1 MSKGGARRF
10 SVPPVDMDALQG
22 IIDRAVESK
31 GAAAFLLGEY
41 DTKKVTTAVS
51 AAGLHQ
57 NAAWVKDF
65 FNISKGEILAGQLK
79 QCIQKYG
86 HSHNTSDWK
95 DDLWAGK
102 IASQMVCIL
111 SHVRRL
117 GREPDKLRQC
127 LQGATGAQRHTIE
140 ELVALYAC
148 KKANEPP
155 QPSPDA
161 CKKAQEPSQD
171 ACKKANEPPQPSPD
185 ACKKAQE
192 PSQDACKKANSSS
205 SVGLPLRK
213 SHTESAPGSEQAC
226 KKARTLKEEIS
237 MVSVDSHGF
246 PMILK
251 SPEASKDR
259 ERPMSILERQRASY
273 REQLQQAAQ
282 AAAQQHVADG
292 SSRPARR
299 PGLSKKPAGKPKA
312 KQCIKKKPSY
322 SGPERR
328 PEAKQGPKKKP
339 SYSGPE
345 RRPWSDVKKV
355 LGKDQAYLL
364 GLQEGQWKLIVG
376 CTKKMGKHFPGGHHS
391 VILELEKVVMEEGMT
406 KEKMQ
411 EKRDDLVKD
420 VD

>member
-1 MSKGGARRF
+1 M
-10 SVPPVDMDALQG
+10 PPVDMDALQG
-22 IIDRAVESK
+22 IIDRAVGSK

-171 ACKKANEPPQPSPD
+171 ACKKAN
-185 ACKKAQE
+185 
-192 PSQDACKKANSSS
+192 SSS

-251 SPEASKDR
+251 SPEHEDR

-312 KQCIKKKPSY
+312 KQCIKKKPGGQMRSNAQRK
-322 SGPERR
+322 SHLT
-328 PEAKQGPKKKP
+328 QGLK
-339 SYSGPE
+339 
-345 RRPWSDVKKV
+345 
-355 LGKDQAYLL
+355 
-364 GLQEGQWKLIVG
+364 
-376 CTKKMGKHFPGGHHS
+376 GGHGQ
-391 VILELEKVVMEEGMT
+391 M
-406 KEKMQ
+406 
-411 EKRDDLVKD
+411 
-420 VD
+420 

>member
-31 GAAAFLLGEY
+31 GAAAYLLGEY

-273 REQLQQAAQ
+273 REQLQPAAQ

-299 PGLSKKPAGKPKA
+299 PCLSKKPAGKPKA
-312 KQCIKKKPSY
+312 KQCVKKKPSY

-328 PEAKQGPKKKP
+328 PKAKQGPKKKP

-376 CTKKMGKHFPGGHHS
+376 CAKKMGKHFPGGHHS

>member
-1 MSKGGARRF
+1 M
-10 SVPPVDMDALQG
+10 
-22 IIDRAVESK
+22 
-31 GAAAFLLGEY
+31 
-41 DTKKVTTAVS
+41 
-51 AAGLHQ
+51 
-57 NAAWVKDF
+57 
-65 FNISKGEILAGQLK
+65 AGQLK

-155 QPSPDA
+155 QPP
-161 CKKAQEPSQD
+161 
-171 ACKKANEPPQPSPD
+171 PD

-328 PEAKQGPKKKP
+328 PKAKQGPKKKP

-345 RRPWSDVKKV
+345 RRRWSDVKKV

-391 VILELEKVVMEEGMT
+391 VILELEKVVMEEGTT

-411 EKRDDLVKD
+411 QKRDALVKD

>member
-31 GAAAFLLGEY
+31 GAAAFLLGEN

-251 SPEASKDR
+251 SPEHEDR

-376 CTKKMGKHFPGGHHS
+376 CTKKIGKHFPGGHHS
-391 VILELEKVVMEEGMT
+391 VILELEKVVMEEGTT

-411 EKRDDLVKD
+411 QKRDDLVKD

>member
-31 GAAAFLLGEY
+31 GAAAYLLGEY

-171 ACKKANEPPQPSPD
+171 ACKKANELPQPSPD

-273 REQLQQAAQ
+273 REQLQPAAQ

-299 PGLSKKPAGKPKA
+299 PCLSKKPAGKPKA
-312 KQCIKKKPSY
+312 KQCVKKKPSY

-328 PEAKQGPKKKP
+328 PKAKQGPKKKP

>member
-79 QCIQKYG
+79 QCILKYG

-171 ACKKANEPPQPSPD
+171 ACKKAN
-185 ACKKAQE
+185 
-192 PSQDACKKANSSS
+192 SSS
-205 SVGLPLRK
+205 SVGLPSRK

-251 SPEASKDR
+251 SPEHEDR

-391 VILELEKVVMEEGMT
+391 VILELEKVAMEEGTT

-411 EKRDDLVKD
+411 QKRDDLVKD

>member
-1 MSKGGARRF
+1 M
-10 SVPPVDMDALQG
+10 
-22 IIDRAVESK
+22 
-31 GAAAFLLGEY
+31 
-41 DTKKVTTAVS
+41 S

-251 SPEASKDR
+251 SPEHEDR

-391 VILELEKVVMEEGMT
+391 VILELEKVVMEEGTT

-411 EKRDDLVKD
+411 QKRDDLVKD

>member
-1 MSKGGARRF
+1 M
-10 SVPPVDMDALQG
+10 PPVDMDALQG

-140 ELVALYAC
+140 ELVALCAC

-192 PSQDACKKANSSS
+192 PSQNACKKANSSS
-205 SVGLPLRK
+205 
-213 SHTESAPGSEQAC
+213 Q
-226 KKARTLKEEIS
+226 
-237 MVSVDSHGF
+237 
-246 PMILK
+246 
-251 SPEASKDR
+251 
-259 ERPMSILERQRASY
+259 
-273 REQLQQAAQ
+273 
-282 AAAQQHVADG
+282 
-292 SSRPARR
+292 
-299 PGLSKKPAGKPKA
+299 
-312 KQCIKKKPSY
+312 
-322 SGPERR
+322 
-328 PEAKQGPKKKP
+328 
-339 SYSGPE
+339 
-345 RRPWSDVKKV
+345 
-355 LGKDQAYLL
+355 
-364 GLQEGQWKLIVG
+364 
-376 CTKKMGKHFPGGHHS
+376 
-391 VILELEKVVMEEGMT
+391 
-406 KEKMQ
+406 
-411 EKRDDLVKD
+411 
-420 VD
+420 

>member
-251 SPEASKDR
+251 SPEHEDR

-345 RRPWSDVKKV
+345 RRRWSDVKKV

-364 GLQEGQWKLIVG
+364 GLQEGQWKLTVG

-391 VILELEKVVMEEGMT
+391 VILELEKVVMEEGTT

-411 EKRDDLVKD
+411 QKRDDLVKD

>member
-171 ACKKANEPPQPSPD
+171 ACKKAN
-185 ACKKAQE
+185 
-192 PSQDACKKANSSS
+192 SSS

-251 SPEASKDR
+251 SPEREDR

-328 PEAKQGPKKKP
+328 P
-339 SYSGPE
+339 
-345 RRPWSDVKKV
+345 WSDVKKV

-391 VILELEKVVMEEGMT
+391 VILELEKVAMEEGTT

-411 EKRDDLVKD
+411 QKRDDLVKD

>member
-41 DTKKVTTAVS
+41 DAKKVTTAVS

-251 SPEASKDR
+251 SPEHEDR

-391 VILELEKVVMEEGMT
+391 VILELEKVVMEEGTT

-411 EKRDDLVKD
+411 QKRDDLVKD
-420 VD
+420 VP